1 MSVRAGNGSPG
12 SNQGSSKPQS
22 LMFPQQLQHLHHTL
36 SYHPEVLHREAP
48 GMNAKVMET
57 MDEYTGHLST
67 QSLWNVWSR
76 ASHAISSGGIY
87 TSLGVC

>member
-1 MSVRAGNGSPG
+1 
-12 SNQGSSKPQS
+12 
-22 LMFPQQLQHLHHTL
+22 
-36 SYHPEVLHREAP
+36 
-48 GMNAKVMET
+48 MNAKVMET